1 VRIRGGFALLLAAIS
16 LLTGC
21 GYHVGGQANL
31 LPKELHSIAVPAFG
45 NVTVD
50 PKLSPYMSEA
60 LSRELVSRTHYTIV
74 ADPKQADATLYGN
87 IVNRFT
93 NATVSDPVTG
103 RGSRANVIVQV
114 QVRLVAKD
122 GKVLFQRPNFQ
133 FTDRYEISVQP
144 GQYIDESQATL
155 QRLSRDLAR
164 SVVSAILENF

>member
-1 VRIRGGFALLLAAIS
+1 VTRACLALAAAAMLS
-16 LLTGC
+16 GC

-31 LPKELHSIAVPAFG
+31 LPKELHTIAVPQFA

-50 PKLSPYMSEA
+50 PKLAGYMSEA
-60 LSRELVSRTHYTIV
+60 ITRELISRTRYTIV

-87 IVNRFT
+87 VVNRFT
-93 NATVSDPVTG
+93 NATVSDPLTG
-103 RGSRANVIVQV
+103 RGSGANVTVQL
-114 QVRLVAKD
+114 QVRLIAKD

-155 QRLSRDLAR
+155 QRLSRDIAR